1 MLTTTAYDYK
11 AAIDLMAAHP
21 SAHFT
26 VTADGGIRK
35 ESAVAHRFGHRG
47 VEQLQRDAEVG
58 KALIEMFGRQVLIES
73 ATAHPKDALS
83 PSGLVN
89 PRHDASVARYI
100 AAYNQR
106 RQQDQ
111 AFEANS
117 PDANTYSMLNRM
129 ASIPAGSR
137 APCLDP
143 GSLNLRTVQQA
154 LAKQGLS
161 PGEVVSQTEKLV
173 DLARA
178 HTPAQLS
185 AFNRHTMG
193 LGSVTFKALFED
205 PSLLDAPGLA
215 EPVQVAERAARFQGL
230 AERATDELKQSMLNA
245 RDQWIIDRWR
255 QGGSTGGELMEHWIT
270 IQQTNAPELEA
281 VPKRFG
287 KLVADAGPEVLQAL
301 QAYLLQAKSH
311 GLSAEQAMLGIR
323 LFMGNQAQQTLNQVW
338 QAEPQR
344 APQLDELRLL
354 ARLVDE
360 GVPLT
365 EQQRQDFMQY
375 LPPSST

>member
-1 MLTTTAYDYK
+1 MRTKTAYDYK

-21 SAHFT
+21 RAHFT
-26 VTADGGIRK
+26 VTADGGIRR
-35 ESAVAHRFGHRG
+35 ESAVDHRFGHRG
-47 VEQLQRDAEVG
+47 VTTLQRDAEVG
-58 KALIEMFGRQVLIES
+58 KALIEMYGRQVLLES

-89 PRHDASVARYI
+89 PRHAVSVAHYI
-100 AAYNQR
+100 AAYNQWR
-106 RQQDQ
+106 KQDQ

-117 PDANTYSMLNRM
+117 PDADTYSMLNRM
-129 ASIPAGSR
+129 ASIPAGFEAPR
-137 APCLDP
+137 ADP
-143 GSLNLRTVQQA
+143 GSLGLIAAQQA
-154 LAKQGLS
+154 LAKQGIS
-161 PGEVVSQTEKLV
+161 PGEVVIQTEKLV
-173 DLARA
+173 ELAQGY
-178 HTPAQLS
+178 TPAQLS
-185 AFNRHTMG
+185 DFNRHTMG

-205 PSLLDAPGLA
+205 PSLLDAEGLA
-215 EPVQVAERAARFQGL
+215 EPTQVADRSARFQGL

-287 KLVADAGPEVLQAL
+287 KLVADAGPAVLQAL
-301 QAYLLQAKSH
+301 QAYLLQAKAQ
-311 GLSAEQAMLGIR
+311 GLSAAQAMLGIR
-323 LFMGNQAQQTLNQVW
+323 LFMGNQQDQTL
-338 QAEPQR
+338 AELWRAQPHR
-344 APQLDELRLL
+344 APNLDELRLL